1 MAGVDLNGKTGWY
14 QGDFV
19 MSEGRKGSLEV
30 SPEKF
35 SFSRPAMFERF
46 GEMIVSEQVT
56 IDRSTGELNQSLT
69 LRGERTIKLVR
80 GVCGRLIRA
89 PF

>member
-1 MAGVDLNGKTGWY
+1 MGAKTGWY

-19 MSEGRKGSLEV
+19 MSEGRKGSLEA
-30 SPEKF
+30 SAEKF

-46 GEMIVSEQVT
+46 GEMIIAEQVT
-56 IDRSTGELNQSLT
+56 IDRASGELNQTLT

-80 GVCGRLIRA
+80 GLCGRLIRA